1 MRKEVKICGIPHK
14 IKLKQT
20 IDNDESIQGIIY
32 HNKTEIN
39 IKKSMPKDLKESVL
53 FHEIVH
59 GILTNL
65 GYAELNTDEQFV
77 QCLSNALYQMFK
89 LK

>member
-1 MRKEVKICGIPHK
+1 MRKEVKICGVNYK
-14 IKLKQT
+14 IKQKQS

-32 HNKTEIN
+32 HTKAEIN
-39 IKKSMPKDLKESVL
+39 VKKNMPKDLKESVL